1 MPQIGSDQADPR
13 LPVAIVANDHLSS
26 PRIAW
31 WFQPA
36 LFILL
41 PVAMSYTAWAALAI
55 WHTNLYKSGPFE
67 KLAGWPEPSQLSA
80 KGIVLLVV
88 WYATVVAVATLG
100 WRIGS
105 AGHPPNPR
113 VMAMTADPKF
123 EKRYFLLLTAIGAVG
138 IGYAYAK
145 IMASHSIVA
154 ALSSQEGNALTKS
167 MSGTAG
173 IETLRYTP
181 ILAAPIGIYLW
192 RKKVIGFPMM
202 VVAVVLLLMDALIA
216 HRLGL
221 LMASVVFLTIMV
233 RSAPAAGRRMSRK
246 RLVALLLAV
255 GIVGFSLL
263 GALNYFRNANYY
275 RVIGVENPAAMNL
288 FQMGAYLSVPA
299 QVAIGESGAI
309 MRGTWERDGD
319 PIDSVNAV
327 VPTFLQF
334 TKISKD
340 DSWKGDDVYGYSAS
354 FEASFFTNSVF
365 ADTYADFGA
374 WGWFYTFPLYGL
386 CGFLLARMIR
396 YNTVIAGSAG
406 VLAYCF
412 SEVWRIEIVSYGFVI
427 YLLLAT
433 VGAAV
438 VAAWSLR
445 ERKLRATAPPDY
457 EVPRVLATEAG

>member
-1 MPQIGSDQADPR
+1 MSTDYLTP
-13 LPVAIVANDHLSS
+13 

-36 LFILL
+36 TFILL
-41 PVAMSYTAWAALAI
+41 PVTLSYTAWTALAF
-55 WHTNLYKSGPFE
+55 WHANFYKSGPFE
-67 KLAGWPEPSQLSA
+67 KLAGWAEPSYIDP
-80 KGIVLLVV
+80 KGVVLLVV
-88 WYATVVAVATLG
+88 WYSTVVAIATLG

-105 AGHPPNPR
+105 AGRSPNPR
-113 VMAMTADPKF
+113 LVSLTANPTF

-181 ILAAPIGIYLW
+181 ILAAPVGIYLW
-192 RKKVIGFPMM
+192 RKKIIGFPMM

-221 LMASVVFLTIMV
+221 LMASVVFLAIMV
-233 RSAPAAGRRMSRK
+233 RSAPASGRRMSRK
-246 RLVALLLAV
+246 RLVAMLLAAGV
-255 GIVGFSLL
+255 IGFTLL

-275 RVIGVENPAAMNL
+275 RDVGVENPAAMNF

-309 MRGTWERDGD
+309 MRGTWEKDGD
-319 PIDSVNAV
+319 PTDSVNAI

-334 TKISKD
+334 KKISKD
-340 DSWKGDDVYGYSAS
+340 DSWKGDEVYGYSAY
-354 FEASFFTNSVF
+354 FDASFFTNSVF

-374 WGWFYTFPLYGL
+374 WGWFYVFPLYGF
-386 CGFLLARMIR
+386 CGFLLAKVVR
-396 YNTVIAGSAG
+396 YPTVIAGSAG

-427 YLLLAT
+427 YLMMAT

-445 ERKLRATAPPDY
+445 MGREDSGVDADY
-457 EVPRVLATEAG
+457 DVPGSLVSEAG